1 MFGRNYFIQRD
12 WQSRYDRLYSTWA
25 EEQDRGGRRMD
36 LIPPTQAE
44 KDAIYLVLL
53 TDFNIWERRM
63 LQEQNTIEEQQSEIW
78 KSIPELNVR
87 DLTEKNFG
95 RPKLKPFKLEYDTL
109 QEISMRFRQTAI
121 QIKGNPF
128 YVSDVRKVKKQ
139 YFFLI
144 ENARDQKFQVCVDD
158 IDTFR
163 GVPPGYVT
171 LDGRHGFLSRVPA
184 RVNQQGMSPQ
194 NTSIV
199 KISTQSGIV
208 YNVKGIVQA
217 IESKGKILSWHRN
230 YRDLM
235 LNRAIPEMRLSD
247 DVAVFTKKGQD
258 QIYVGYHGRI
268 FGKMNDD
275 HRVSALDEDDLIQPW
290 ITKHFEKV
298 NLEAVK

>member
-1 MFGRNYFIQRD
+1 MFGREYFAERD
-12 WQSRYDRLYSTWA
+12 WIRRYDRDFLSWSIVQ
-25 EEQDRGGRRMD
+25 ERVGRN
-36 LIPPTQAE
+36 LNAVPATQIE
-44 KDAIYLVLL
+44 KDAI
-53 TDFNIWERRM
+53 F
-63 LQEQNTIEEQQSEIW
+63 NTIHPEYDEWQRAIARQHRQVEEQQEIW

-87 DLTEKNFG
+87 DLPEKDFG

-109 QEISMRFRQTAI
+109 AEISMRFRQTAI

-128 YVSDVRKVKKQ
+128 YVSDVRKVKQ
-139 YFFLI
+139 SYYFLL
-144 ENARDQKFQVCVDD
+144 ENARDQKCQVCVND

-163 GVPPGYVT
+163 GIPPGYVT
-171 LDGRHGFLSRVPA
+171 MDGQHGYLSRVPA
-184 RVNQQGMSPQ
+184 RVNQQGMTSQ
-194 NTSIV
+194 NTSILR
-199 KISTQSGIV
+199 ISTGSGLA

-217 IESKGKILSWHRN
+217 IESKGKALPWERS

-235 LNRAIPEMRLSD
+235 VNRIIPEMRLSD

-258 QIYVGYHGRI
+258 AIYVGYRGRV

-275 HRVSALDEDDLIQPW
+275 HRVSAMDEDDLIQPW